1 MLRHFRDLLTSDG
14 DPMPWKTVAVT
25 CAATM
30 LPPIAG
36 VLIFGR
42 IGAVAFIA
50 TLASYLAA
58 KDKGVLPAALVTLV
72 MGFAGLL
79 TVGDPVMGLMIAPT
93 LGLMAGI
100 CGYYGF
106 ALPVMRA
113 LITWT
118 VFTSPIFPADQKP
131 LMFAIFVAAMIWA
144 LALAWLFS
152 ETGSNE
158 PEERDS
164 EAYAL
169 VFGAMLAVGLGLSV
183 YVGGRYFGDHGFWF
197 PLTFVVLCIPPHGHL
212 FGRTFKRTVGTVLGT
227 AIALAIAWVSEATW
241 LLILAGAVS
250 LPLGF
255 RYLPRN
261 YMIFTTFLTVAVLEV
276 LALVS
281 DVDTLAWER
290 VATMGLAALMTA
302 VLAGIGLL
310 GLWLLRPEAIRALQE
325 QD

>member
-1 MLRHFRDLLTSDG
+1 MLRAIRDLLTSDG

-30 LPPIAG
+30 LPPVAG

-42 IGAVAFIA
+42 LGAVAFIA

-79 TVGDPVMGLMIAPT
+79 TVGDPLMGLTIAPT
-93 LGLMAGI
+93 LGIMAGI

-131 LMFAIFVAAMIWA
+131 LMFAIFVGAMIWS
-144 LALAWLFS
+144 LVIAWLFRES
-152 ETGSNE
+152 ETNE
-158 PEERDS
+158 PEEPDS
-164 EAYAL
+164 EEYAL

-183 YVGGRYFGDHGFWF
+183 YVGGRYFGNHGFWF
-197 PLTFVVLCIPPHGHL
+197 PLTFVVLCIPPHGRL
-212 FGRTFKRTVGTVLGT
+212 FSRTMKRTFGTLLGTV
-227 AIALAIAWVSEATW
+227 IALAIAWLSDATW
-241 LLILAGAVS
+241 LRILVGAVS
-250 LPLGF
+250 LPLAF
-255 RYLPRN
+255 RLLPRN
-261 YMIFTTFLTVAVLEV
+261 YMLFTTFLTVAVLEV

-281 DVDTLAWER
+281 DVGNLAWER
-290 VATMGLAALMTA
+290 VATMGLAAIMTFGLA
-302 VLAGIGLL
+302 VVGLL
-310 GLWLLRPEAIRALQE
+310 ALWLLRPKAIKALQE
-325 QD
+325 ED

>member
-50 TLASYLAA
+50 TLASFLAA

-79 TVGDPVMGLMIAPT
+79 TVGDPVMGLMIAPM

-290 VATMGLAALMTA
+290 IATMGLAALMTA

-310 GLWLLRPEAIRALQE
+310 GLWLLRPEAIRALQN

>member
-1 MLRHFRDLLTSDG
+1 MLRQIRDLMADG
-14 DPMPWKTVAVT
+14 DDPMPWKTVAVT

-50 TLASYLAA
+50 TLASFLAA

-79 TVGDPVMGLMIAPT
+79 TVGDPAMGLMIAPT
-93 LGLMAGI
+93 LGIMAGI

-131 LMFAIFVAAMIWA
+131 LMFAIFIAAMIWA
-144 LALAWLFS
+144 LTLAWLFH

-164 EAYAL
+164 EEYAL
-169 VFGAMLAVGLGLSV
+169 IFGAMLAVGLGVSV
-183 YVGGRYFGDHGFWF
+183 YVGGHYFGDHGFWF
-197 PLTFVVLCIPPHGHL
+197 PLTFVVLCIPPHGRL
-212 FGRTFKRTVGTVLGT
+212 FGRTLKRTVGTLLGT

-241 LLILAGAVS
+241 LLILVGAVS
-250 LPLGF
+250 LPLAF
-255 RYLPRN
+255 RALPAS
-261 YMIFTTFLTVAVLEV
+261 YTLFTTFLTIAVLEV

-290 VATMGLAALMTA
+290 IATMGLAAVMTA
-302 VLAGIGLL
+302 VLAGVGLFA
-310 GLWLLRPEAIRALQE
+310 LWFLKPEAIKALQQ

>member
-1 MLRHFRDLLTSDG
+1 MLQKIRDLLAGDG

-30 LPPIAG
+30 LPPVAG
-36 VLIFGR
+36 VLVFGR

-58 KDKGVLPAALVTLV
+58 KDKGVLPAAIVTLV

-79 TVGDPVMGLMIAPT
+79 TVGDPAMGLMIAPT
-93 LGLMAGI
+93 LGIMAGI

-118 VFTSPIFPADQKP
+118 VFTSPIFPADEKP
-131 LMFAIFVAAMIWA
+131 LMFAIFGAAMIWA
-144 LALAWLFS
+144 LSLAWLFS

-164 EAYAL
+164 EEYAL

-183 YVGGRYFGDHGFWF
+183 YVGGRYFADHGFWF
-197 PLTFVVLCIPPHGHL
+197 PLTFIVLCIPPHGRL
-212 FGRTFKRTVGTVLGT
+212 FERTLRRTIGTLLGT
-227 AIALAIAWVSEATW
+227 AIALGIAWVSDATW
-241 LLILAGAVS
+241 LMILVGAVC
-250 LPLGF
+250 LPLAF
-255 RYLPRN
+255 RVLPWN
-261 YMIFTTFLTVAVLEV
+261 YTLFTAFLTVAVLEV

-290 VATMGLAALMTA
+290 IATMGLAAVMTVA
-302 VLAGIGLL
+302 LAGVGLL
-310 GLWLLRPEAIRALQE
+310 GLWLLRPEAIRALQQ